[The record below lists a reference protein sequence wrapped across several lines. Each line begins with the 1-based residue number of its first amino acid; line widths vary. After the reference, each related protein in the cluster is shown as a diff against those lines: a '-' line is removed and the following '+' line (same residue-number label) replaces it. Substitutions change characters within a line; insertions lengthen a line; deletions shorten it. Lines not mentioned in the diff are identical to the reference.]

1 MAKKRFNF
9 GDTTDSAKKALELL
23 KPRRNPLNPRD
34 VELSKRDRAELSEFS
49 EWASKAI
56 FDEQWR
62 RLQVIADQYGT
73 DLASQS
79 GSWTL
84 ALLLA
89 IDFVPG
95 FSPFAGMHKGRAR
108 TAARDHLDLA
118 TEVKSLIKE
127 KNCSASNACEILS
140 KRKGKWKGE
149 KPASLEA
156 TYYRFIDAVKRERE
170 EIDAAVET
178 MKGDL
183 ARQKAAEAARP
194 RGGNSLNELLLGLS
208 QDDATE

>member
-34 VELSKRDRAELSEFS
+34 VELSKRDRAELSE
-49 EWASKAI
+49 WASKAI

-62 RLQVIADQYGT
+62 RLRVIADQYGT
-73 DLASQS
+73 DLASHS
-79 GSWTL
+79 DSWRL

-95 FSPFAGMHKGRAR
+95 FSLFAGMHKGRAR

-118 TEVKSLIKE
+118 TEVNSLIKE
-127 KNCSASNACEILS
+127 KNRSAFNACEILS
-140 KRKGKWKGE
+140 KRKSKWKGV

-156 TYYRFIDAVKRERE
+156 TYYRFTDAVKRERKD
-170 EIDAAVET
+170 IDAAIET
-178 MKGDL
+178 MQGDV
-183 ARQKAAEAARP
+183 AKQKAAEAARP
-194 RGGNSLNELLLGLS
+194 RGGNYLNELLLGLS

>member
-34 VELSKRDRAELSEFS
+34 VELSKRERAELS

-62 RLQVIADQYGT
+62 RLRVVADQYGT
-73 DLASQS
+73 DLESHS
-79 GSWTL
+79 DSWRL

-95 FSPFAGMHKGRAR
+95 FSSFAGIRKGRAR

-127 KNCSASNACEILS
+127 KNRSAFNACEILS
-140 KRKGKWKGE
+140 KRKGKWKGR

-156 TYYRFIDAVKRERE
+156 TYYRFNDAVKRERE
-170 EIDAAVET
+170 DIDAALET
-178 MKGDL
+178 MQGDV

-194 RGGNSLNELLLGLS
+194 RGNYLNELLLGLS

>member
-9 GDTTDSAKKALELL
+9 GDTTDSAKKALNLL

-34 VELSKRDRAELSEFS
+34 VELSKRDRAELSEWVG
-49 EWASKAI
+49 EAI

-62 RLQVIADQYGT
+62 RLRVIADQYGT
-73 DLASQS
+73 DLASHS
-79 GSWTL
+79 DSWRL

-127 KNCSASNACEILS
+127 KKCSAFNACEILS

-149 KPASLEA
+149 KPTSLEA
-156 TYYRFIDAVKRERE
+156 NYHRFNDAVKRERE
-170 EIDAAVET
+170 DIDAAIET
-178 MKGDL
+178 KQGDV
-183 ARQKAAEAARP
+183 AKQKAAEAARP
-194 RGGNSLNELLLGLS
+194 RGGNYLSELLLGPS

>member
-1 MAKKRFNF
+1 M
-9 GDTTDSAKKALELL
+9 
-23 KPRRNPLNPRD
+23 
-34 VELSKRDRAELSEFS
+34 ELSKRDRAELSE
-49 EWASKAI
+49 WVGKAI

-127 KNCSASNACEILS
+127 KKCSAFNACEILS

-149 KPASLEA
+149 KPTSLEA
-156 TYYRFIDAVKRERE
+156 TYHRFNDAVKRERE
-170 EIDAAVET
+170 DIDAAIET
-178 MKGDL
+178 KQGDV
-183 ARQKAAEAARP
+183 AKQKAAEAARP
-194 RGGNSLNELLLGLS
+194 RGGNYLNELLLGLS

>member
-9 GDTTDSAKKALELL
+9 GDTTDSAKKALNLL

-34 VELSKRDRAELSEFS
+34 VELSKRDRAELSE
-49 EWASKAI
+49 WVGKAI

-62 RLQVIADQYGT
+62 RLRVIADQYGT
-73 DLASQS
+73 DLASHS
-79 GSWTL
+79 DSWRL

-149 KPASLEA
+149 KPTSLEA
-156 TYYRFIDAVKRERE
+156 TDHRFNDAVKRERE
-170 EIDAAVET
+170 DIDAAVET

-194 RGGNSLNELLLGLS
+194 RGGNYLSELLLGPS

>member
-23 KPRRNPLNPRD
+23 KPRRDPLNPRD
-34 VELSKRDRAELSEFS
+34 VKLSKRDRAELS

-73 DLASQS
+73 DLASHS
-79 GSWTL
+79 DSWRL
-84 ALLLA
+84 AFLLA

-127 KNCSASNACEILS
+127 KNCSVMNACEILS
-140 KRKGKWKGE
+140 KKKGKWKGE

-170 EIDAAVET
+170 DIDAAVET
-178 MKGDL
+178 MQGDV

-194 RGGNSLNELLLGLS
+194 RGGNYLSELLLGPS

>member
-9 GDTTDSAKKALELL
+9 GDTTDGAKKALELL
-23 KPRRNPLNPRD
+23 KPVRNPLNPRD
-34 VELSKRDRAELSEFS
+34 LELSKRDRAELS

-62 RLQVIADQYGT
+62 RLRVIADQYGT
-73 DLASQS
+73 DLASRS
-79 GSWTL
+79 DLWRL
-84 ALLLA
+84 ALRLA

-95 FSPFAGMHKGRAR
+95 FSPFATKGRSR
-108 TAARDHLDLA
+108 TAARDHLDLT

-127 KNCSASNACEILS
+127 KNCSTFNACEILS

-156 TYYRFIDAVKRERE
+156 SYYRFIDAVKRELE
-170 EIDAAVET
+170 DIDAAVET
-178 MKGDL
+178 MRGDV
-183 ARQKAAEAARP
+183 ARQKAAEAATP
-194 RGGNSLNELLLGLS
+194 RGGNYLNELLLGLS

>member
-9 GDTTDSAKKALELL
+9 GDTTDSAKKALNLL

-34 VELSKRDRAELSEFS
+34 VELSKRDRAELSE
-49 EWASKAI
+49 WVGKAI

-62 RLQVIADQYGT
+62 RLRVIADQYGT
-73 DLASQS
+73 DLASHS
-79 GSWTL
+79 DSWRL

-127 KNCSASNACEILS
+127 KKCSAFNACEILS

-149 KPASLEA
+149 KPTSLEA
-156 TYYRFIDAVKRERE
+156 NYHRFNDAVKRERE
-170 EIDAAVET
+170 DIDAAIET
-178 MKGDL
+178 KQGDV
-183 ARQKAAEAARP
+183 AKQKAAEAARP